1 MLCGFSVCRPSLRSP
16 NPLSLSSGS
25 ARSSSNASAPKT
37 PADVLSARVSTLTR
51 PQTVLTLAPDASVGS
66 VLQALAERRVLSAPV
81 RVGEAPAAATPEF
94 TAAVAAARV
103 ANRAMVC
110 FCDMRDL
117 LMSFLDRLT
126 EADYGPA
133 SKLISRVKNL
143 ETAGAA
149 LADTPLASLPVCGTD
164 GAFVTAEEAA
174 TMTLGQLLTDV
185 MLVAPSTCVRDGGA
199 PRARAAAHRVA
210 VLATDAGVACVISQM
225 DVARHLLTHV
235 AALGPLARCTA
246 ADLGWAAGRV
256 VTVTADAPAVRALA
270 SMRDAGVAGVAVVDA
285 TNGAMV
291 GTFAFPDLR
300 ALVSDHLGALGLPVA
315 EFLAR
320 SRGREFW
327 GVPASASGGA
337 TPVEGTTPVGT
348 PAGGGPGGPIAAAA
362 AAAAARRA
370 SIGGRVGQEVV
381 TATSDEPYSA
391 LLARLVARRVHRLHV
406 VDSDARPVGVVTLTD
421 ALAAAVAAAGEGA

>member
-1 MLCGFSVCRPSLRSP
+1 M
-16 NPLSLSSGS
+16 
-25 ARSSSNASAPKT
+25 
-37 PADVLSARVSTLTR
+37 
-51 PQTVLTLAPDASVGS
+51 LTLAPDASVGS
-66 VLQALAERRVLSAPV
+66 ALKALADRRVLSAPV
-81 RVGEAPAAATPEF
+81 RVGDTPAGATPEF
-94 TAAVAAARV
+94 SAAVAAARA
-103 ANRAMVC
+103 ANRVMVC
-110 FCDMRDL
+110 FVDMRDI
-117 LMSFLDRLT
+117 LMSFLARLSE

-133 SKLISRVKNL
+133 SKIISRVKNL

-149 LADTPLASLPVCGTD
+149 LADIPLASLSVCGTD

-185 MLVAPSTCVRDGGA
+185 MLVAPSTIVRDGGA

-210 VLATDAGVACVISQM
+210 VLSADAEADGVSCVIAQM

-235 AALGPLARCTA
+235 SALGPLARRTA

-256 VTVTADAPAVRALA
+256 VAVTADAPAVRALA
-270 SMRDAGVAGVAVVDA
+270 CMRDAGVAGVAVVDGA
-285 TNGAMV
+285 TGAMV

-337 TPVEGTTPVGT
+337 TPVEGSTPVGT

-381 TATSDEPYSA
+381 TATPDEPYSA

-406 VDSDARPVGVVTLTD
+406 VDGDARPVGVVTLTD
-421 ALAAAVAAAGEGA
+421 ALAAAVKAAGDGA